1 MGVIHAVLLKG
12 KVRIFKLASVRR
24 RVHSEEDVKIGDV
37 PENVETAGPTDTGT
51 QPAARPGGRNARV
64 RSQILAATTELV
76 ARHGVAGLRYEEV
89 AELAGV
95 NKNSV
100 YRNWPDR
107 AELVSAALQQYA
119 EDSAP
124 FHDSGDLR
132 RDLVDFLMAFSER
145 LSSSTGRALLQASIA
160 APGNTDLDEAVRVAY
175 DQRLDTARR
184 RFDSAVDKGE
194 IPPVDSYFLTEL
206 LSGPVY
212 LYVNRRRHPFT
223 RDVAEKIVDVV
234 LAGLH
239 ATTP

>member
-1 MGVIHAVLLKG
+1 MEAT
-12 KVRIFKLASVRR
+12 
-24 RVHSEEDVKIGDV
+24 
-37 PENVETAGPTDTGT
+37 ETTSAGAR
-51 QPAARPGGRNARV
+51 PAARPGGRNARV

-76 ARHGVAGLRYEEV
+76 ARNGVAGLRYEEI

-107 AELVSAALQQYA
+107 AELVRDALLQYA

-124 FHDSGDLR
+124 LHDSGNLR
-132 RDLVDFLMAFSER
+132 RDLVDFLIVFSER
-145 LSSSTGRALLQASIA
+145 LSSSTGRALMQAAVA
-160 APGNTDLDEAVRVAY
+160 APGNTELDEAVRVVY
-175 DQRLDTARR
+175 DQRLATARK

-212 LYVNRRRHPFT
+212 LYINRRRHPFT
-223 RDVAEKIVDVV
+223 REVAEKIVDIV
-234 LAGLH
+234 LAGIH

>member
-1 MGVIHAVLLKG
+1 
-12 KVRIFKLASVRR
+12 VRIRGVA
-24 RVHSEEDVKIGDV
+24 
-37 PENVETAGPTDTGT
+37 NVETAGTSDAGAH
-51 QPAARPGGRNARV
+51 PAARPGGRNARV

-76 ARHGVAGLRYEEV
+76 ARSGVAGLRYEEI

-95 NKNSV
+95 SKNSV

-107 AELVSAALQQYA
+107 SELVREALMRYA
-119 EDSAP
+119 EESAP
-124 FHDSGDLR
+124 LHDSGDLR
-132 RDLVDFLMAFSER
+132 RDLVDFLLGLAER
-145 LSSSTGRALLQASIA
+145 LTSPTGRALLQAAIA
-160 APGNTDLDEAVRVAY
+160 APGHTELDEAIRAAY
-175 DQRLDTARR
+175 DQQFATARR
-184 RFDSAVDKGE
+184 RFDSAADQGQ

-206 LSGPVY
+206 LCAPVY

>member
-1 MGVIHAVLLKG
+1 M
-12 KVRIFKLASVRR
+12 
-24 RVHSEEDVKIGDV
+24 
-37 PENVETAGPTDTGT
+37 PENGETAETTGAAT
-51 QPAARPGGRNARV
+51 RPAARPGGRNARV

-76 ARHGVAGLRYEEV
+76 ARNGVAGLRYEEI

-107 AELVSAALQQYA
+107 AELVSDALLRYA

-132 RDLVDFLMAFSER
+132 RDLVDFLMVFSER
-145 LSSSTGRALLQASIA
+145 LSSPIGRALSQAAIA
-160 APGNTDLDEAVRVAY
+160 APGNADLDEAVRVAY
-175 DQRLDTARR
+175 DQRLATARK

-212 LYVNRRRHPFT
+212 LYINRRRRPFT
-223 RDVAEKIVDVV
+223 REVAEKIVDVV
-234 LAGLH
+234 LAGIH
-239 ATTP
+239 AIVPEGPINS

>member
-1 MGVIHAVLLKG
+1 M
-12 KVRIFKLASVRR
+12 
-24 RVHSEEDVKIGDV
+24 KIRGV
-37 PENVETAGPTDTGT
+37 PENVETAETSDAGTRPT
-51 QPAARPGGRNARV
+51 ARPGGRNARV

-76 ARHGVAGLRYEEV
+76 ARNGVAGLRYEEI

-107 AELVSAALQQYA
+107 AELVRDALLQYA

-124 FHDSGDLR
+124 LRDSGNLR
-132 RDLVDFLMAFSER
+132 RDLVDFLMVFSER
-145 LSSSTGRALLQASIA
+145 LSSSTGRALLQAALA

-175 DQRLDTARR
+175 DQRLETARQ

-206 LSGPVY
+206 LCGPVY
-212 LYVNRRRHPFT
+212 LYINRRRHPFT
-223 RDVAEKIVDVV
+223 REVAEKIVDVV
-234 LAGLH
+234 LAGIH
-239 ATTP
+239 ATTPCD

>member
-1 MGVIHAVLLKG
+1 M
-12 KVRIFKLASVRR
+12 
-24 RVHSEEDVKIGDV
+24 
-37 PENVETAGPTDTGT
+37 PENGETTGAR
-51 QPAARPGGRNARV
+51 PAARPGGRNARV
-64 RSQILAATTELV
+64 RSRILAATTELV
-76 ARHGVAGLRYEEV
+76 ARDGVAGLRYEEV
-89 AELAGV
+89 AKVAGV
-95 NKNSV
+95 NKNTV

-107 AELVSAALQQYA
+107 AELVSEALLRYA

-145 LSSSTGRALLQASIA
+145 QSSPINRALVQAAVA

-175 DQRLDTARR
+175 DHRLSTVRK
-184 RFDSAVDKGE
+184 RFDSAVAKGE

-212 LYVNRRRHPFT
+212 LYINRRRRPFT
-223 RDVAEKIVDVV
+223 REVAEKIVDVV
-234 LAGLH
+234 LAGIH

>member
-1 MGVIHAVLLKG
+1 M
-12 KVRIFKLASVRR
+12 
-24 RVHSEEDVKIGDV
+24 KIRGV
-37 PENVETAGPTDTGT
+37 PENVETEETTNAGT
-51 QPAARPGGRNARV
+51 RPGGRNARV

-76 ARHGVAGLRYEEV
+76 ARNGVAGLRYEEI

-107 AELVSAALQQYA
+107 AELVRDALLQYA

-124 FHDSGDLR
+124 LHDSGNLR
-132 RDLVDFLMAFSER
+132 RDLVDFLMVLSER
-145 LSSSTGRALLQASIA
+145 LSSSLGRALLQAAVA
-160 APGNTDLDEAVRVAY
+160 APGNTDLDEAVRVVY
-175 DQRLDTARR
+175 DQRLANARK

-194 IPPVDSYFLTEL
+194 IPPVDSYFLSEL

-212 LYVNRRRHPFT
+212 LYLIRRRHPFT
-223 RDVAEKIVDVV
+223 REVAEKVVDVV
-234 LAGLH
+234 LAGIH

>member
-1 MGVIHAVLLKG
+1 M
-12 KVRIFKLASVRR
+12 
-24 RVHSEEDVKIGDV
+24 
-37 PENVETAGPTDTGT
+37 PENVEATETTSAGAR
-51 QPAARPGGRNARV
+51 PAARPGGRNARV

-76 ARHGVAGLRYEEV
+76 ARNGVAGLRYEEI

-107 AELVSAALQQYA
+107 AELVRDALLQYA

-124 FHDSGDLR
+124 LHDSGNLR
-132 RDLVDFLMAFSER
+132 RDLVDFLIVFSER
-145 LSSSTGRALLQASIA
+145 LSSSTGRALMQAAVA
-160 APGNTDLDEAVRVAY
+160 APGNTELDEAVRVVY
-175 DQRLDTARR
+175 DQRLATARK

-212 LYVNRRRHPFT
+212 LYINRRRHPFT
-223 RDVAEKIVDVV
+223 REVAEKIVDIV
-234 LAGLH
+234 LAGIH

>member
-1 MGVIHAVLLKG
+1 
-12 KVRIFKLASVRR
+12 
-24 RVHSEEDVKIGDV
+24 
-37 PENVETAGPTDTGT
+37 
-51 QPAARPGGRNARV
+51 V

-76 ARHGVAGLRYEEV
+76 ARNGVAGLRYEEI

-107 AELVSAALQQYA
+107 AELVSDALLQYA

-124 FHDSGDLR
+124 LHDSGDLR
-132 RDLVDFLMAFSER
+132 RDLVDFLMVLSER
-145 LSSSTGRALLQASIA
+145 VSSSTGRALLQAGVA
-160 APGNTDLDEAVRVAY
+160 DPGNTDLDEAVRVVFDRRFA
-175 DQRLDTARR
+175 TVRR
-184 RFDSAVDKGE
+184 RFDGAVGKGE

-212 LYVNRRRHPFT
+212 LYAIRRRHPFT
-223 RDVAEKIVDVV
+223 REVAEKIVDVV

-239 ATTP
+239 ATMP